1 MKPSKP
7 MKVML
12 VVATCLVVAGAWL
25 AWPREQPMDG
35 LVAPSKV
42 ERATP
47 TIEMGAPPSVD
58 LATRIKHSS
67 KPAVPT
73 EAVPDTSEW
82 ARHLA
87 ARGDRRDLDAVIETF
102 QESMQCHHY
111 HDALEMLQA
120 SINDP
125 RKKDL
130 TTLSLRDLREID
142 DTLTLEQAVI
152 DRAGALCEGSDRAA
166 VERAYH
172 LAMLDAA
179 LRGDPD
185 AQTCFLRDG
194 SDTNNWSL
202 QEFQQWVAPRYSEYV
217 GLFTERGLDRAD
229 PWVGLVMLN
238 EYWTDSPF
246 ATPIANRM
254 VPLPDIVRIWEV
266 ARLASLRAPPEL
278 RATIEDRLGDIAER
292 ALISPEDIAR
302 ADVWA
307 QATWEKEFSDEPPF
321 DFGRYGACNPDAW
334 H

>member
-1 MKPSKP
+1 MDAP
-7 MKVML
+7 
-12 VVATCLVVAGAWL
+12 VAMS
-25 AWPREQPMDG
+25 R
-35 LVAPSKV
+35 V
-42 ERATP
+42 ERSILSP
-47 TIEMGAPPSVD
+47 IEVGAPPSVD

-82 ARHLA
+82 ARRLA
-87 ARGDRRDLDAVIETF
+87 ARGNRQDLDAVIETF

-111 HDALEMLQA
+111 HDALELLQA

-130 TTLSLRDLREID
+130 TTLSLRDLTEMD

-194 SDTNNWSL
+194 SDTRNWSP
-202 QEFQQWVAPRYSEYV
+202 QEYQQLIGPRYAEYRRS
-217 GLFTERGLDRAD
+217 FTEAGLERAD
-229 PWVGLVMLN
+229 PYIG
-238 EYWTDSPF
+238 YWELYRYLR
-246 ATPIANRM
+246 ATGPDPLPSNPSE
-254 VPLPDIVRIWEV
+254 PLPDIVRIWEV

-278 RATIEDRLGDIAER
+278 RLKVELRLSYAAER
-292 ALISPEDIAR
+292 ALISPEDIAA

-321 DFGRYGACNPDAW
+321 DFGRYGACSPDAW